1 MRRLLLILAT
11 LAALPLSAATRYA
24 LAIDEAGRIRS
35 HLDATVLAEGK
46 QQRIDLAPLFAFD
59 VLLSDDGG
67 ASSIALATDQNTWFP
82 GPKWLLGRPH
92 IYAPL
97 SRGPRSIKKVTVTP
111 SEEPSVAMAGFPTH
125 KYVVKVSFTI
135 RESMY
140 RSPVEEK
147 FGATIEIWTT
157 DAIDAALAVRGFDLT
172 TGIAEVDALLVP
184 ALAKVSGFALKTVL
198 SATRMF
204 TGGQPETCL
213 ITATVSDVRTVAA
226 PPHAFDRPPLL
237 GAPGKN

>member
-46 QQRIDLAPLFAFD
+46 QHRIDVVPPFAFD

-67 ASSIALATDQNTWFP
+67 ASSIALAT
-82 GPKWLLGRPH
+82 
-92 IYAPL
+92 
-97 SRGPRSIKKVTVTP
+97 
-111 SEEPSVAMAGFPTH
+111 
-125 KYVVKVSFTI
+125 
-135 RESMY
+135 
-140 RSPVEEK
+140 
-147 FGATIEIWTT
+147 
-157 DAIDAALAVRGFDLT
+157 
-172 TGIAEVDALLVP
+172 
-184 ALAKVSGFALKTVL
+184 
-198 SATRMF
+198 
-204 TGGQPETCL
+204 GGQPEKCV

>member
-11 LAALPLSAATRYA
+11 LPLSAATRYA

-46 QQRIDLAPLFAFD
+46 QQRIDIAPSFAFD
-59 VLLSDDGG
+59 VLLSDNGG

-82 GPKWLLGRPH
+82 GPKWLLGRPL
-92 IYAPL
+92 IYVPL
-97 SRGPRSIKKVTVTP
+97 TRGPQRSIRKVVVTP
-111 SEEPSVAMAGFPTH
+111 SEEPSMAMAGFPTH

-157 DAIDAALAVRGFDLT
+157 NAIDAALAVRSFDLT

-184 ALAKVSGFALKTVL
+184 ALAKVSGFPLKTAL

-204 TGGQPETCL
+204 TGGQPETCV
-213 ITATVSDVRTVAA
+213 ITATVSDIRTVAA

-237 GAPGKN
+237 GAAGKN